1 MTDIPCI
8 YDMSLVNE
16 NEELKKDIING
27 KALDVILILLTGSRT
42 IREIARELNVP
53 SFSIQLYIKRL
64 LKANLI
70 KVTDT
75 QVVDGKI
82 EKTYDLAS
90 TDIEILN
97 NLKNSYSKEDGKEN
111 IELSAMHF
119 ASMTREMIRNIN
131 RYKDK
136 PYKVK
141 AYFIKADEEIMKEF
155 KKDLDELFT
164 KYQAL
169 EDLDAEDTYGFI
181 SVLSPYKLK

>member
-1 MTDIPCI
+1 MSDLPCI

-16 NEELKKDIING
+16 DSKLKQDIING
-27 KALDVILILLTGSRT
+27 KALEVILILLSGSKT
-42 IREIARELNVP
+42 IKEISRELDIP
-53 SFSIQLYIKRL
+53 SFSVQLYIKRL
-64 LKANLI
+64 LDANLI
-70 KVTDT
+70 KVIDT

-131 RYKDK
+131 KYKDK

-141 AYFIKADEEIMKEF
+141 AYFIKADQEKMKEF
-155 KKDLDELFT
+155 KKDLEELFE
-164 KYQAL
+164 KYQKL
-169 EDLDAEDTYGFI
+169 ENLDAEDTYGFI
-181 SVLSPYKLK
+181 SVLAPYKLK